1 MKAIKLIKIDPTEN
15 NNKFYNISELPG
27 GKFEIHF
34 GRVGTDGRKI
44 QDDMSNWDSTLR
56 SKLRKG
62 YEDVTA
68 NSTITRI
75 TGSTGADLGTLKPKI
90 KNLLELLHKYAKE
103 TFAINYT
110 VEATDVSELLV
121 QQAQDIIDKIN
132 SKLKLNANVP
142 EINALLISLYKKIPR
157 KIRNVQ
163 ESLIPPITD
172 KTILDKA
179 NDKMIIEQGLI
190 DVVKS
195 QIVSSA
201 AIALDPPIKQS
212 KALTYLDQLGLDID
226 EISASEEKML
236 KDMLEETSHKYL
248 NAYKVTNFKTQK
260 AFDAEIANAKNKTT
274 KLLFHGSNTQN
285 WLGILKSGLVLHKS
299 SSAGL
304 FNSGIY
310 FADRAQ
316 KSLNYI
322 TGGMYSKSSADAAK
336 SSVTDNWL
344 AIFEVHLGNAFGYND
359 LIKIEGTRQSI
370 DLAQYVPKN
379 GYDSFFGEKGLSGG
393 RYKLVN
399 NEYIVYNEHKC
410 TIKYLVHIN
419 H

>member
-1 MKAIKLIKIDPTEN
+1 MKKVKLIMIEPGAN
-15 NNKFYNISELPG
+15 NNKFYNMTELPG

-44 QDDMSNWDSTLR
+44 QDDMSNWDSTYR
-56 SKLRKG
+56 SKVRKG
-62 YEDVTA
+62 YNDVTA

-75 TGSTGADLGTLKPKI
+75 GGAGGSDLGTLKPKV
-90 KNLLELLHKYAKE
+90 KTLLELLHKYAKE
-103 TFAINYT
+103 AFAINYT
-110 VEATDVSELLV
+110 VEVADISELLV

-132 SKLKLNANVP
+132 SKLKVNADVS

-157 KIRNVQ
+157 KIKNVQ
-163 ESLIPPITD
+163 ESLVPPITD
-172 KTILDKA
+172 QKILDKA
-179 NDKMIIEQGLI
+179 NDKMVIEQGLI

-195 QIVSSA
+195 QLVKADATVI
-201 AIALDPPIKQS
+201 DPAIKQS

-226 EISASEEKML
+226 DITAAEETML
-236 KDMLEETSHKYL
+236 KGMLEETSHKYL
-248 NAYKVTNFKTQK
+248 DAYKVTNFKTQK
-260 AFDAEIANAKNKTT
+260 AFDTEVGKSKNKTT

-299 SSAGL
+299 SSGGL
-304 FNSGIY
+304 FNAGIY

-322 TGGMYSKSSADAAK
+322 NGGMFSKSS
-336 SSVTDNWL
+336 SVADNWL
-344 AIFEVHLGNAFGYND
+344 AVFEVHLGNIFQYRD
-359 LIKIEGTRQSI
+359 LIPMEKGSKSI

-393 RYKLVN
+393 RYHLAN
-399 NEYIVYNEHKC
+399 NEYIIYNEHKC
-410 TIKYLVHIN
+410 TIKYLIHIN